1 MRRRFSASGPWFQ
14 ALTKAVPTTGSPVG
28 RDACGLGGSGGLVWR
43 GVGAPPYGPGQTCA
57 VGAASSRPKR
67 PPFPAVPPLN
77 AVGRHALMPPW
88 PGPVDRKPDGSA
100 GAVRAAASRPYDGIA
115 GGRDACGLG
124 GPGGLIWRG
133 VGTPS
138 YGPGQ
143 TCAVGAA
150 SSRPKRPPFP
160 AVSPLNAVGRHA
172 LMPSWPGPVDRKP
185 DGSAGAVRAAISR
198 PWPATGTTGARNTSH
213 LVPGGC

>member
-14 ALTKAVPTTGSPVG
+14 AATKAAPTTGSPVG
-28 RDACGLGGSGGLVWR
+28 RDACGLGRPGGPVWR

-100 GAVRAAASRPYDGIA
+100 GAVWAHMQCAPTAENGI
-115 GGRDACGLG
+115 GY
-124 GPGGLIWRG
+124 P
-133 VGTPS
+133 
-138 YGPGQ
+138 
-143 TCAVGAA
+143 VGADYISA
-150 SSRPKRPPFP
+150 RSGPRIPTGDSVVPAGWFGGVWAPRPTDR
-160 AVSPLNAVGRHA
+160 R
-172 LMPSWPGPVDRKP
+172 PGPLTQKRRVP
-185 DGSAGAVRAAISR
+185 L
-198 PWPATGTTGARNTSH
+198 GTHRLGKKAYSTT
-213 LVPGGC
+213 LVINP